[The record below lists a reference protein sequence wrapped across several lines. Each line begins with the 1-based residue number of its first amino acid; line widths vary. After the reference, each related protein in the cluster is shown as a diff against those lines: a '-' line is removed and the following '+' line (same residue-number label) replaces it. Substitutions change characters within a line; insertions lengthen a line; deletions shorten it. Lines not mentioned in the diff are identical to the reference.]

1 VAEKLSRDLGEHAVL
16 AYSEGTNTGNQR
28 QPMAWMGS
36 KSRGDNVST
45 HEIKR
50 RLIKA
55 DEIMRAPSD
64 EMFVLA
70 RDFAQPIRC
79 FTAPYFRYPDIA
91 GRMAGNRFA
100 NAAAE

>member
-1 VAEKLSRDLGEHAVL
+1 MSLKTQMKAFSIQTRRR
-16 AYSEGTNTGNQR
+16 NTGNQR

-36 KSRGDNVST
+36 KSHGDNVST

-50 RLIKA
+50 RLIKS

-70 RDFAQPIRC
+70 RD
-79 FTAPYFRYPDIA
+79 
-91 GRMAGNRFA
+91 
-100 NAAAE
+100 

>member
-1 VAEKLSRDLGEHAVL
+1 
-16 AYSEGTNTGNQR
+16 
-28 QPMAWMGS
+28 MAWMRS
-36 KSRGDNVST
+36 KSNGDNVST

-70 RDFAQPIRC
+70 RDFPQPIRC
-79 FTAPYFRYPDIA
+79 VTAPYFRYPDIA

>member
-1 VAEKLSRDLGEHAVL
+1 
-16 AYSEGTNTGNQR
+16 
-28 QPMAWMGS
+28 
-36 KSRGDNVST
+36 
-45 HEIKR
+45 
-50 RLIKA
+50 
-55 DEIMRAPSD
+55 
-64 EMFVLA
+64 VLA